1 MTNFYDGLARG
12 PLDHESSS
20 AINVISEG
28 TINMG
33 SAVVL
38 NLTTL
43 TLEILPRV
51 QESPATL
58 ERNFIYGIAVG
69 GDLDGFYGDG
79 VPSNNNDTLATNTA
93 GQGVVV
99 VTQGRCLARVEATV
113 PINIGDPLGSSQAG
127 AGNEGALINVSTLQG
142 NPVIAR
148 ALKSVAISGFHMIPV
163 DVQREAI
170 FDSAVVEEMGYED
183 GEEMGYEDTEEM
195 EYG

>member
-12 PLDHESSS
+12 PLDHKSSS
-20 AINVISEG
+20 VINAVSEG
-28 TINMG
+28 TVNMG

-38 NLTTL
+38 NTTTL
-43 TLEILPRV
+43 SLEILPRV

-69 GDLDGFYGDG
+69 GDLDGVYGDG
-79 VPSNNNDTLATNTA
+79 TLSNNNDTLATDAA
-93 GQGVVV
+93 GQGIVV

-113 PINIGDPLGSSQAG
+113 AINIGDPLGSSQAG
-127 AGNEGALINVSTLQG
+127 AGSEGSLINISTLPG

-148 ALKSVAISGFHMIPV
+148 ALKSVSISGFHMIPV

-170 FDSAVVEEMGYED
+170 FESAVVEEMGYED